1 MHEQQSQNDPR
12 PRENERCEGERI
24 RTGRQNQ
31 KTQTKERGWATSGI
45 KNRKSPG
52 PKSTRGNAKRR
63 RVPIGHSS
71 RRHVVVVI
79 VIAAVAMHRMET
91 NNGCNRKGDKKG
103 KKK

>member
-1 MHEQQSQNDPR
+1 MKDARAKGLGQADKRKKRGVGDIRNQESGEPR
-12 PRENERCEGERI
+12 
-24 RTGRQNQ
+24 
-31 KTQTKERGWATSGI
+31 
-45 KNRKSPG
+45 G

-79 VIAAVAMHRMET
+79 VIAAVAIHRMET

-103 KKK
+103 KKKKLEGYKNK